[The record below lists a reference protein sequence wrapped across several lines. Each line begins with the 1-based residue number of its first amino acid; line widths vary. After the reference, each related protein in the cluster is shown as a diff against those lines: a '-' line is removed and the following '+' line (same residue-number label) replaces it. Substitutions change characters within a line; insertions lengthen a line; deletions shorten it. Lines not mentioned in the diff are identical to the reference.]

1 MLPIDFMI
9 GDWHRRPFRA
19 ILAPGSLP
27 MNRILHSGTSMRA
40 PTLRRAL
47 TLAVL
52 TWAGLISTAAVIHA
66 QDSLAASG
74 QNTPTAGPA
83 DSFRGAAL
91 FNPGAANAAS
101 ARGSGISAF
110 WRLQT
115 PSIAQPR
122 DLSSTSATWKRWLL
136 DPYQPAAA
144 SGNFGGSAAGS
155 IGFMG
160 TLRQS
165 GGGFNRFGGVG
176 WGGPPQD
183 LPALFPSNGN
193 FPRNLAS
200 GTNGTAGGDRGT
212 LPRFDTGLDTGMGN
226 SLNLPFNSYVGAF
239 RPSYRDLFGEGMNSM
254 GGNLGKGS
262 ASTMFSTS
270 NLGNGMFLSAGS
282 SFGRRSAAGPAPS
295 AALPAGQKHLG
306 PSVGLKLTF

>member
-1 MLPIDFMI
+1 
-9 GDWHRRPFRA
+9 
-19 ILAPGSLP
+19 
-27 MNRILHSGTSMRA
+27 MRA

-144 SGNFGGSAAGS
+144 SGNFGGSA
-155 IGFMG
+155 
-160 TLRQS
+160 
-165 GGGFNRFGGVG
+165 
-176 WGGPPQD
+176 
-183 LPALFPSNGN
+183 
-193 FPRNLAS
+193 AS